1 MNMDLLMNSK
11 SYGFLS
17 HFSRF
22 IHFVP
27 VLFLL
32 LVVVT
37 YANAEQKTQSME
49 SCLNNLLLSAPDDL
63 TVGQMRTTC
72 REISETIDNPDTS
85 KTKPLA
91 VDTRLK
97 VEEDNVLRPFTI
109 MAHKQNYFLLG
120 AYNFQGYSPDEY
132 REASGRDDI
141 NMDRTE
147 AQFQLS
153 IKTPLAVDIFGK
165 DIDIFAAYTVR
176 SFWQLYNSD
185 LSSLFRETNH
195 EPEAWLQVYPN
206 YELFGFKNIV
216 TAFGINHQ
224 SNGQASNLSRSWNRI
239 FLDFIFHNGNLAFSI
254 KPWVRIPEDNEN
266 DDNPDITDYLG
277 HGELG
282 IGYKYKDHTFTFMS
296 RNNLES
302 GFSKGAV
309 VFGWSFPLFK
319 YPFLKGYVR
328 YFSGYGESLI
338 DYDSYVNK
346 IGVGIM
352 LTDVL

>member
-1 MNMDLLMNSK
+1 MNKDLLMYSK
-11 SYGFLS
+11 VPGFVS
-17 HFSRF
+17 H
-22 IHFVP
+22 IYVCIYVVP
-27 VLFLL
+27 ILFLFFAGITCAL
-32 LVVVT
+32 
-37 YANAEQKTQSME
+37 AEDRPSSME
-49 SCLNNLLLSAPDDL
+49 SCLSNLLLSAPDDL
-63 TVGQMRTTC
+63 TVGQMRNTC
-72 REISETIDNPDTS
+72 HETLETADNPDTS

-132 REASGRDDI
+132 REASSRDDI

-147 AQFQLS
+147 SQFQLS
-153 IKTPLAVDIFGK
+153 IKTPLAVDLF
-165 DIDIFAAYTVR
+165 DMNIDIFAAYTVR

-185 LSSLFRETNH
+185 LSSIFRETNH

-254 KPWVRIPEDNEN
+254 KPWIRIPEDSEN

-282 IGYKYKDHTFTFMS
+282 IGYKYKDHTLTFMS

-319 YPFLKGYVR
+319 YPFLKGYVQ

-338 DYDSYVNK
+338 DYDRYVNK